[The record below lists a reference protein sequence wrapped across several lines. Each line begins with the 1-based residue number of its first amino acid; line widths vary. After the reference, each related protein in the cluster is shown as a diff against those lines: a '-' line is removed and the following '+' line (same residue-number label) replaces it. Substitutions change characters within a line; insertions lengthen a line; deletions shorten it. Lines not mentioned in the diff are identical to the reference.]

1 MDDALAIREY
11 MENHRPQRALIVGS
25 GYIGLEMADELRK
38 LDLDVT
44 LWKGRSRF
52 LGFDSPEIDAWI
64 EETMEQHGMKV
75 VKGRRFQRVEA
86 VSAASL
92 AYCSTGTRAPSGATG
107 GSLSGTSFAFDG
119 GERILDRDFHCGPG
133 WACGTG

>member
-1 MDDALAIREY
+1 MDDALAIRKY
-11 MENHRPQRALIVGS
+11 MEDRRPQRALVVGS

-52 LGFDSPEIDAWI
+52 WASIRLRSTPGSKRRWSS
-64 EETMEQHGMKV
+64 HGMKV

-86 VSAASL
+86 V
-92 AYCSTGTRAPSGATG
+92 
-107 GSLSGTSFAFDG
+107 
-119 GERILDRDFHCGPG
+119 
-133 WACGTG
+133 